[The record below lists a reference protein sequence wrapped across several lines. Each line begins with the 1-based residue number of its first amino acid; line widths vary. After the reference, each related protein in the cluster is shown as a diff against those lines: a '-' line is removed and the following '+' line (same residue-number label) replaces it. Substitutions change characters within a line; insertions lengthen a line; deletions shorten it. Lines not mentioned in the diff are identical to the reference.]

1 MQAFVPGTVPMQYQY
16 GAVQGMEQM
25 QYNMVPAGSV
35 QIQVRSP
42 SPTHRSSPIKS
53 SSGSDHGRYF
63 QGVKKSDRS
72 MAEKKASLLTMTV
85 EEKRLMTC
93 LDWNSGLCPRLDS
106 GKLCV
111 FGGSKK
117 KHICSKIIKAS
128 KFGGSKVCW
137 GKHREGEHRDI
148 KERVE
153 YRERGR
159 REDSRDR
166 EHRR

>member
-1 MQAFVPGTVPMQYQY
+1 
-16 GAVQGMEQM
+16 
-25 QYNMVPAGSV
+25 
-35 QIQVRSP
+35 
-42 SPTHRSSPIKS
+42 
-53 SSGSDHGRYF
+53 
-63 QGVKKSDRS
+63 

-93 LDWNSGLCPRLDS
+93 LDWNSGMCPRLDS

-137 GKHREGEHRDI
+137 GKHREGEHKDM

-153 YRERGR
+153 YREKERR
-159 REDSRDR
+159 REHSRER
-166 EHRR
+166 EYRR